1 MRRFLKKK
9 RSAGFSLL
17 ELIISISLASL
28 VLLAVAGLSGQIVR
42 FQMEG
47 VRKGSVT
54 GWALIS
60 FMSMAK
66 EIENAN
72 VLVWP
77 SNGTPTSDTLI
88 VCNNWSRLAGPGA
101 GDRMDT
107 TANYQ
112 IIYYCYNSADARRPI
127 WRYYQN
133 LNSGNCPAS
142 VAGSIPACD
151 GSGSYT
157 EKSIV
162 AWNVERLSGQAIFTR
177 DNSIGGVRVRYVVG
191 TQTTSEVY
199 KQPIFSP
206 FDLGLAMQ
214 KQYNNTSD

>member
-1 MRRFLKKK
+1 VRRLLK
-9 RSAGFSLL
+9 RRGGFSLL

-47 VRKGSVT
+47 VRKGTVT

-77 SNGTPTSDTLI
+77 SNTTTTSDTII
-88 VCNNWSRLAGPGA
+88 VCNNWSRLAGAGAPGA
-101 GDRMDT
+101 RLDT
-107 TANYQ
+107 SQNYQ
-112 IIYYCYNSADARRPI
+112 IIYYCYNAADVRKPI

-133 LNSGNCPAS
+133 TAIGTCPAS
-142 VAGSIPACD
+142 VVGSVPACD
-151 GSGSYT
+151 GSGTYT

-162 AWNVERLSGQAIFTR
+162 AWNVERLSGQQVFTR
-177 DNSIGGVRVRYVVG
+177 DNTIGGVRIRYVVG
-191 TQTTSEVY
+191 SQASSEVY
-199 KQPIFSP
+199 KQPVFSP